1 MLKDQT
7 RAPRCL
13 APKVAHVPES
23 SAELNESPFQRCTC
37 NIEML
42 TDWNFAHL
50 PLLIW
55 AGPRPLA
62 VRFSPLLG
70 AVVARLSG
78 PNNSPGAAGQAA
90 ADLF

>member
-50 PLLIW
+50 P
-55 AGPRPLA
+55 P
-62 VRFSPLLG
+62 SYLG
-70 AVVARLSG
+70 
-78 PNNSPGAAGQAA
+78 GAETTCRALFPIAWSRRRQA
-90 ADLF
+90 FWPK